1 MINKRSVV
9 IIDGSNLYFKLK
21 SLGLEKG
28 IKFNYKGWIKKLTEE
43 TTLVAIYYCVGKI
56 RAKQN
61 DIKARKMMA
70 DQQSFVTSPDSDLI
84 PAIEEAQTSGKEV
97 TYVGFKHQPSYALL
111 KTCKRSILI
120 DKNDIKEF
128 KNG

>member
-28 IKFNYKGWIKKLTEE
+28 IKFNYEGWVKKLTEE
-43 TTLVAIYYCVGKI
+43 TTLVSVYYCVGKI

-61 DIKARKMMA
+61 DIKTRTMMA
-70 DQQSFVTSPDSDLI
+70 AHSDLI
-84 PAIEEAQTSGKEV
+84 PAIEEAQTLGKEV
-97 TYVGFKHQPSYALL
+97 VYVGFKHQPSYALL

-120 DKNDIKEF
+120 DKNDIREF
-128 KNG
+128 KND

>member
-43 TTLVAIYYCVGKI
+43 TTLVAVYYCVGKI
-56 RAKQN
+56 R
-61 DIKARKMMA
+61 
-70 DQQSFVTSPDSDLI
+70 
-84 PAIEEAQTSGKEV
+84 
-97 TYVGFKHQPSYALL
+97 VGFKHQPSYALL

>member
-43 TTLVAIYYCVGKI
+43 TTLVAVYYCVGKI
-56 RAKQN
+56 RAKQK
-61 DIKARKMMA
+61 DIKA
-70 DQQSFVTSPDSDLI
+70 
-84 PAIEEAQTSGKEV
+84 
-97 TYVGFKHQPSYALL
+97 QPSYALL

-128 KNG
+128 KSD